1 MFQKFKIVNVKNI
14 MEEKFLKIMNIEN
27 SILLKTSFLNGDY
40 LENIKVGDIK
50 NGNLKIW
57 LGHSLKKVNDSCKL
71 YFVQPL
77 EDSPHIELIVEVIT
91 IIDKYEFYVFS
102 ILQKEKL
109 LIEIEEDIDIKIG
122 DKIYLEGEL
131 TLMED

>member
-27 SILLKTSFLNGDY
+27 SILLKTSFLNGNY

-57 LGHSLKKVNDSCKL
+57 LGHSLKKVNEL

>member
-1 MFQKFKIVNVKNI
+1 M
-14 MEEKFLKIMNIEN
+14 
-27 SILLKTSFLNGDY
+27 
-40 LENIKVGDIK
+40 
-50 NGNLKIW
+50 KIW

-71 YFVQPL
+71 YFIQLL

-102 ILQKEKL
+102 TLQKEKL

>member
-27 SILLKTSFLNGDY
+27 SILLKTSFINGDY

-71 YFVQPL
+71 YFIQLL

-102 ILQKEKL
+102 TLQKEKL

>member
-27 SILLKTSFLNGDY
+27 SILLKTSFLNGNY

-57 LGHSLKKVNDSCKL
+57 LGHSLKKVNDSCNL

>member
-27 SILLKTSFLNGDY
+27 SILLKTSFLNGNY

>member
-27 SILLKTSFLNGDY
+27 SILLKTSFLNGNY

-102 ILQKEKL
+102 ILQKEK
-109 LIEIEEDIDIKIG
+109 
-122 DKIYLEGEL
+122 
-131 TLMED
+131 

>member
-1 MFQKFKIVNVKNI
+1 M
-14 MEEKFLKIMNIEN
+14 
-27 SILLKTSFLNGDY
+27 
-40 LENIKVGDIK
+40 
-50 NGNLKIW
+50 KIW